1 MIKDF
6 LVMAA
11 VYLDLAQQLGLATGL
26 QVFQGLAP
34 ETVLLL
40 HHEAVGM
47 RLAAVSA
54 ADAHI
59 TANEAWG
66 TSAGTH
72 IRLSGTSL
80 GTLKRTARLGGEE
93 HPVRETEGLKN
104 CYYIKTSPHEWWF
117 IMYKFRIMH

>member
-1 MIKDF
+1 MIKHF
-6 LVMAA
+6 PIMAA
-11 VYLDLAQQLGLATGL
+11 AYLDLAQEFGLAAGL

-59 TANEAWG
+59 IASEPWAT
-66 TSAGTH
+66 
-72 IRLSGTSL
+72 
-80 GTLKRTARLGGEE
+80 
-93 HPVRETEGLKN
+93 
-104 CYYIKTSPHEWWF
+104 
-117 IMYKFRIMH
+117 

>member
-6 LVMAA
+6 LLMAA
-11 VYLDLAQQLGLATGL
+11 VYLDLAQELRLAAGL

-47 RLAAVSA
+47 QLAAVSV

-59 TANEAWG
+59 RANEA
-66 TSAGTH
+66 
-72 IRLSGTSL
+72 
-80 GTLKRTARLGGEE
+80 
-93 HPVRETEGLKN
+93 
-104 CYYIKTSPHEWWF
+104 
-117 IMYKFRIMH
+117 